1 MDSVDFKANQ
11 IEYIYWLS
19 WFCLQSYKKYYKS
32 QSAEQPQDANHPML
46 LGKKMRMYQITNFHY
61 QTVIVSYLELFA
73 EQTTNLVWVVFMN
86 DS

>member
-1 MDSVDFKANQ
+1 MREATLVGNSRWMNLDSVDFKANQ

-46 LGKKMRMYQITNFHY
+46 LVKK
-61 QTVIVSYLELFA
+61 
-73 EQTTNLVWVVFMN
+73 
-86 DS
+86 